1 MELEVQESRS
11 SMNFGWKSL
20 DDYEE
25 WGMGMGGGG
34 RGKEKEKEKD
44 GGRVPIHLDLDK

>member
-1 MELEVQESRS
+1 
-11 SMNFGWKSL
+11 MNFGWKFL

-25 WGMGMGGGG
+25 LRREWGGGG
-34 RGKEKEKEKD
+34 GGKGKGGKEEKEKGED